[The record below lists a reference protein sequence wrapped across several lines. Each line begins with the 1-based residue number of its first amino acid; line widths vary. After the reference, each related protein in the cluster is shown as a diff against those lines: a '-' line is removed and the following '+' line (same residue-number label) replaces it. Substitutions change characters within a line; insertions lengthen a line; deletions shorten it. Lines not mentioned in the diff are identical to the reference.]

1 MSTPKSFKVHVKTYG
16 CQMNERDSEM
26 IAVLLQ
32 RHGFALAER
41 ESQADA
47 VIVNTCSVRAKAEDK
62 AIGKLRMLIAARQEH
77 PDRIV
82 GATGCMVQRLKEEL
96 FRKVPGLDFA
106 VGTHVLARVP
116 AILAAVFA
124 QKLSDP
130 GYAGG
135 FADSPSRSAM
145 AERGARAHA
154 RTTARPARKRPRKT
168 GV

>member
-1 MSTPKSFKVHVKTYG
+1 
-16 CQMNERDSEM
+16 MNERDSEM

-32 RHGFALAER
+32 RHGYALAER

-82 GATGCMVQRLKEEL
+82 GVVGCMVQRLKDDL
-96 FRKVPGLDFA
+96 FRQVPGLDFA

-116 AILAAVFA
+116 AILAAVLA
-124 QKLSDP
+124 QKFPPYADPPPAESDP

-135 FADSPSRSAM
+135 FAEASLR
-145 AERGARAHA
+145 EKKRGW
-154 RTTARPARKRPRKT
+154 TS
-168 GV
+168 

>member
-1 MSTPKSFKVHVKTYG
+1 MSTPKSFKVHIKTYG

-32 RHGFALAER
+32 RHGYALAER

-82 GATGCMVQRLKEEL
+82 GVVGCMVQRLKAEL
-96 FRKVPGLDFA
+96 LRKVPGLDFA

-116 AILAAVFA
+116 AILDAV
-124 QKLSDP
+124 
-130 GYAGG
+130 
-135 FADSPSRSAM
+135 RS
-145 AERGARAHA
+145 G
-154 RTTARPARKRPRKT
+154 KRPILDVAPADDPYDGHT
-168 GV
+168 HLPGEISAYVNIL